1 MNQLKS
7 ILVGVDFS
15 ECSRSALEQAVR
27 LAKWNNARLHAQHS
41 IEHLTLSDAAWASHT
56 PQEKLEQDAV
66 AEAKRSLHHWLRES
80 NAPSEAEVLVDVG
93 APIDCVLRR
102 VRETKTDLLVLG
114 VTGSSMIPMGAGT
127 LATKCLRKAPTKV
140 MLVHEGHTGPFRK
153 VVAGVDFSEQC
164 RQAVAQALRVAAHED
179 SPVNFLHVFT
189 GSWGR
194 YAVVPDAWEVDEGK
208 ATQYRH
214 ALEQRLREFVGDT
227 AGRPARFAVVEAANH
242 GHGIAEYA
250 RRVGADWSS
259 WARKVV
265 VIWATC
271 SSARRSSGCSAKS
284 PVPPWWCDPPRELDP
299 CRSATRTTP
308 RPGDEPVVE
317 NQANRHTKTTIETS

>member
-15 ECSRSALEQAVR
+15 DCSRSALAQALR
-27 LAKWNNARLHAQHS
+27 MARWNNARLHALHS
-41 IEHLTLSDAAWASHT
+41 VEYLTLSDAAYASHI
-56 PQEKLEQDAV
+56 PHEKLEQDAM
-66 AEAKRSLHHWLRES
+66 AEARNKLRHWLTQAR
-80 NAPSEAEVLVDVG
+80 APGEAQVSVDIG
-93 APIDCVLRR
+93 TPIDCVLRR

-153 VVAGVDFSEQC
+153 VVACVDFSEQC
-164 RQAVAQALRVAAHED
+164 REAVAQALRVAAQDGSQVH
-179 SPVNFLHVFT
+179 FLHVFT

-194 YAVVPDAWEVDEGK
+194 YALVPDAWEVDEEK
-208 ATQYRH
+208 AAQYRQ

-227 AGRPARFAVVEAANH
+227 AGQQARFTVVEAANH

-250 RRVGADWSS
+250 RRVGADL
-259 WARKVV
+259 VV
-265 VIWATC
+265 LGTKG
-271 SSARRSSGCSAKS
+271 RSNLGYVVLGSTVERLLREIPCSALVVRP
-284 PVPPWWCDPPRELDP
+284 PV
-299 CRSATRTTP
+299 
-308 RPGDEPVVE
+308 GDGSKPERK
-317 NQANRHTKTTIETS
+317 ADDASTG